1 MKPSVVEKILEEHG
15 IAYLVTDR
23 DLIVVEL
30 GGATGALPDEP
41 AACLGQDLAR
51 LVPELIGSEKVLADI
66 LAGALPRHELP
77 FVNRET
83 AEGDT
88 AYVTMVDLP
97 YRSASDQVAGVI
109 HLIQD
114 VTETVVVDQKFFRVA
129 NQVSL
134 LQDQLAEINQELVAA
149 NAELQRL
156 SDVKSQFIAVA
167 AHELAKPLT
176 PVHGYVEMF
185 LDGEFGA
192 LTDEQRE
199 RMEVVQRSAD
209 RLRSLTAQLLDV
221 NRIEAERVDL
231 VLQPADLAALVE
243 DLVAEFKPQLD
254 TKAQSVALD
263 VSAALPTALIDE
275 TRAAQIITNLLSNA
289 HLYTPRRGQILV
301 SLSPAEAEGFLRV
314 SVADDGVGIAAED
327 QERLFTRFFRAG
339 SAIRA
344 RAGGAGLGL
353 HIAKSLVELHGG
365 KIWFESEPGEGST
378 FHVTFPI
385 AEGDTRPAAANDGI

>member
-1 MKPSVVEKILEEHG
+1 
-15 IAYLVTDR
+15 
-23 DLIVVEL
+23 
-30 GGATGALPDEP
+30 
-41 AACLGQDLAR
+41 
-51 LVPELIGSEKVLADI
+51 
-66 LAGALPRHELP
+66 
-77 FVNRET
+77 
-83 AEGDT
+83 
-88 AYVTMVDLP
+88 
-97 YRSASDQVAGVI
+97 
-109 HLIQD
+109 
-114 VTETVVVDQKFFRVA
+114 
-129 NQVSL
+129 VSL

-156 SDVKSQFIAVA
+156 SDMKSQFIAVA

-176 PVHGYVEMF
+176 PVHGYVEML

-199 RMEVVQRSAD
+199 RMEVVERSAD

-231 VLQPADLAALVE
+231 VLQPTDLAALME
-243 DLVAEFKPQLD
+243 DIVAEFRPQLEA
-254 TKAQSVALD
+254 KSQSTALNISPD
-263 VSAALPTALIDE
+263 LPLALIDE
-275 TRAAQIITNLLSNA
+275 TRTAQIITNLLSNA
-289 HLYTPRRGQILV
+289 HLYTPEGGHIV
-301 SLSPAEAEGFLRV
+301 VIVTPAEREGFLRV
-314 SVADDGVGIAAED
+314 SVADNGMGIEAED
-327 QERLFTRFFRAG
+327 QEKLFTRFFRAG

>member
-1 MKPSVVEKILEEHG
+1 MKPSVVEQILEEHG

-41 AACLGQDLAR
+41 AACLGQELAR
-51 LVPELIGSEKVLADI
+51 LVPELIGCEKVLADI
-66 LAGALPRHELP
+66 LAGELPRFELP

-83 AEGDT
+83 ADGDT

-97 YRSASDQVAGVI
+97 YGNASDQVAGVI

-114 VTETVVVDQKFFRVA
+114 VTETVVVDQKFFQMA

-156 SDVKSQFIAVA
+156 SELKSQFISVA

-176 PVHGYVEMF
+176 PIRGYVEML
-185 LDGEFGA
+185 LDGDFGA
-192 LTDEQRE
+192 LNDKQRQ
-199 RMEVVQRSAD
+199 RLEVVERSAG

-243 DLVAEFKPQLD
+243 DLVAEFKPQLEA
-254 TKAQSVALD
+254 KSQSIVLNISPD
-263 VSAALPTALIDE
+263 LPLALIDE
-275 TRAAQIITNLLSNA
+275 TRTAQIITNLLSNA
-289 HLYTPRRGQILV
+289 HLYTPEGGHIVV
-301 SLSPAEAEGFLRV
+301 SVTPAESEGFLRV
-314 SVADDGVGIAAED
+314 SVADNGMGIEAED
-327 QERLFTRFFRAG
+327 QEKLFTRFFRAG
-339 SAIRA
+339 SATQA
-344 RAGGAGLGL
+344 QAGGAGLGL

-365 KIWFESEPGEGST
+365 RIWFQTEPGEGST
-378 FHVTFPI
+378 FHVTVPLVTGG
-385 AEGDTRPAAANDGI
+385 ASQEAV